1 MDTQEKIEYIAD
13 YYGWDKQY
21 MMVVEEMSE
30 LTKAICKHRRMWGR
44 NPEGHLIPSRER
56 DAMLEEAA
64 DVQVMLYQA
73 AYLLRAEE
81 EIGRIVEEKL
91 DRQIGIIGEEKGKKH
106 AAGVYPLKDDMPRY
120 KGFLILKCQHCG
132 KIHDFCAKY
141 SIAYLK
147 CRECGRKTELSEPLN
162 PAYVNCDCGRS
173 SRYLTNLTD
182 TVIEV
187 GCVSCHKPIDL
198 EWNGKKKC
206 YQTIREG

>member
-13 YYGWDKQY
+13 HYGWDKQY

-44 NPEGHLIPSRER
+44 NPEGHLIPSKER

-91 DRQIGIIGEEKGKKH
+91 DRQIRIIEEEKGKKH

-120 KGFLILKCQHCG
+120 KGFLFLKCQEV
-132 KIHDFCAKY
+132 ARLR
-141 SIAYLK
+141 SEM
-147 CRECGRKTELSEPLN
+147 RE
-162 PAYVNCDCGRS
+162 
-173 SRYLTNLTD
+173 LTGEED
-182 TVIEV
+182 
-187 GCVSCHKPIDL
+187 
-198 EWNGKKKC
+198 
-206 YQTIREG
+206 

>member
-1 MDTQEKIEYIAD
+1 
-13 YYGWDKQY
+13 